1 MIAKIGR
8 GTNLFG
14 ALAYNQLKVDTENGE
29 VLLMNKM
36 IETKDGNYT
45 VAQLAKSFEPYLIAN
60 KNTEKTTLHISLNPD
75 PKDKVSDEDFVKI
88 AQDYMNEMGY
98 GEQPFVVFKH
108 TDINRTHIHIVSIGV
123 DEMGKKISDKF
134 EKRKSMKI
142 CREIE
147 RKYRLS
153 NVEDK
158 KLTQKEQIFSPVDYQ
173 EGNIKSQ
180 MASVIRNIS
189 NYYQFQTMGE
199 YNALLSLYNIS
210 CEKVDKIENG
220 ILKNGLLYFAL
231 NDKGEKVSQP
241 FKASVFGKEA
251 RLRALDSHFLNSK
264 NKLKLSSVHET
275 LKAAVTLVMKS
286 QPNETQFKSKLQDM
300 GISTVVRRN
309 ASGRI
314 YGITFI
320 DHESKSVW
328 NGSRLGKE
336 FSANAF
342 NQLWNEGNNLKK
354 QMNNESEKVKY
365 TRDNPEIPYPE
376 KPHELFNFL
385 HDNSDSKIDGLGSIL
400 PGSHSEDYEELDF
413 ENRMKRKKK
422 KNNSRFRG

>member
-8 GTNLFG
+8 GSNLFG
-14 ALAYNQLKVDTENGE
+14 ALAYNQLKVDNENGE
-29 VLLMNKM
+29 ILLMNKM
-36 IETKDGNYT
+36 IETTDGNYT
-45 VAQLAKSFEPYLIAN
+45 VAQLVKSFEPYLIAN
-60 KNTEKTTLHISLNPD
+60 KNTEKPTLHISLNPD
-75 PKDKVSDEDFVKI
+75 PNDKVSDGDFVQI
-88 AQDYMNEMGY
+88 AQEYMNAMGF

-108 TDINRTHIHIVSIGV
+108 TDISRTHIHIVSIGV

-142 CREIE
+142 CRELE
-147 RKYRLS
+147 QKYQLFS
-153 NVEDK
+153 AAH
-158 KLTQKEQIFSPVDYQ
+158 KESVQNEKFFSPVNYQ
-173 EGNIKSQ
+173 SGDVKSQ
-180 MASVIRNIS
+180 LASVIRNIS

-199 YNALLSLYNIS
+199 YNALLSLYDIS

-241 FKASVFGKEA
+241 FKASVFGKDA
-251 RLRALDSHFLNSK
+251 GVRALDSHFLNSN
-264 NKLKLSSVHET
+264 NKLKLRSVHET
-275 LKAAVTLVMKS
+275 LKEALKFVMKT
-286 QPNETQFKSKLQDM
+286 QHNESEFKSKLKDM

-320 DHESKSVW
+320 DHQSKSVW

-342 NQLWNEGNNLKK
+342 NQIWNEG
-354 QMNNESEKVKY
+354 V
-365 TRDNPEIPYPE
+365 NPEKQINNDGEKQNMVQNNSEILNPE
-376 KPHELFNFL
+376 KPHELFDFL
-385 HDNSDSKIDGLGSIL
+385 NDNSASKIDEFGSIL
-400 PGSHSEDYEELDF
+400 PQMQGEDYEELDF
-413 ENRMKRKKK
+413 ENRMKRKSK
-422 KNNSRFRG
+422 KNNRRFRG

>member
-8 GTNLFG
+8 GSNLFG

-45 VAQLAKSFEPYLIAN
+45 VAQLVKSFEPYLFAN
-60 KNTEKTTLHISLNPD
+60 KNTEKMALHISLNPD
-75 PKDKVSDEDFVKI
+75 PKDQVPDEKFIQI
-88 AQDYMNEMGY
+88 AQDYMNEMGF

-108 TDINRTHIHIVSIGV
+108 TDISRTHIHIVSIGV

-147 RKYRLS
+147 RKYKLS
-153 NVEDK
+153 SVADK
-158 KLTQKEQIFSPVDYQ
+158 KLNQKEQIFSPVDYQ
-173 EGNIKSQ
+173 EGDIKSQ
-180 MASVIRNIS
+180 MASVIRHIP
-189 NYYQFQTMGE
+189 NYYLFQTMGE
-199 YNALLSLYNIS
+199 YNALLSLYNIGS
-210 CEKVDKIENG
+210 EKMDKIENG

-231 NDKGEKVSQP
+231 NDQGEKVSQP
-241 FKASVFGKEA
+241 FKASLFGKDA
-251 RLRALDSHFLNSK
+251 GLRALDIHFLNS
-264 NKLKLSSVHET
+264 NKLKLTSVHET
-275 LKAAVTLVMKS
+275 LKAALRLAMKT
-286 QPNETQFKSKLQDM
+286 QPNESEFKSKLQDM

-314 YGITFI
+314 YGMTFI
-320 DHESKSVW
+320 DHHSKSVW

-342 NQLWNEGNNLKK
+342 HQYWNGGVESKEEVTSKHEKYNINND
-354 QMNNESEKVKY
+354 NSE
-365 TRDNPEIPYPE
+365 ILQSE
-376 KPHELFNFL
+376 KPHELFNFF
-385 HDNSDSKIDGLGSIL
+385 HQDSNSVIDGLGSIIPEIL
-400 PGSHSEDYEELDF
+400 GEDYEELDF
-413 ENRMKRKKK
+413 ENRMKKKRKLQKPRK
-422 KNNSRFRG
+422 

>member
-8 GTNLFG
+8 GHNLYG
-14 ALAYNQLKVDTENGE
+14 ALAYNQLKVDHENGKI
-29 VLLMNKM
+29 LFMNKM
-36 IETKDGNYT
+36 IETQDGKYT
-45 VAQLAKSFEPYLIAN
+45 VPQLAKSFEPYLIAN

-75 PKDKVSDEDFVKI
+75 PKDKVSDEDFVQI
-88 AQDYMNEMGY
+88 AQEYMNAMGF

-108 TDINRTHIHIVSIGV
+108 TDISRTHIHIVSIGV

-158 KLTQKEQIFSPVDYQ
+158 KLTKKEQIFSPVNYQ

-199 YNALLSLYNIS
+199 YNALLSLYNIGS
-210 CEKVDKIENG
+210 EKVDKIENG
-220 ILKNGLLYFAL
+220 IVKNGLLYFAL
-231 NDKGEKVSQP
+231 NDQGEKVSQP
-241 FKASVFGKEA
+241 FKASLFGKDA
-251 RLRALDSHFLNSK
+251 GLRALDNHFLNSK
-264 NKLKLSSVHET
+264 NNLKLSSVHET
-275 LKAAVTLVMKS
+275 LKAVLKLAMNT
-286 QPNETQFKSKLQDM
+286 QPNESEFKSKLQDM
-300 GISTVVRRN
+300 GISTVVRRS

-320 DHESKSVW
+320 DHQSKSVW

-342 NQLWNEGNNLKK
+342 NQIWSESVGYKEQVNN
-354 QMNNESEKVKY
+354 
-365 TRDNPEIPYPE
+365 NPEKLVEIQGKPE
-376 KPHELFNFL
+376 ISEYDKTHELFDFL
-385 HDNSDSKIDGLGSIL
+385 NDSSNSKIDVFGSIL
-400 PGSHSEDYEELDF
+400 PECQGDDFEELDF
-413 ENRMKRKKK
+413 ENRMKKKRKLQKPR
-422 KNNSRFRG
+422 NSC

>member
-8 GTNLFG
+8 GHNLYG
-14 ALAYNQLKVDTENGE
+14 ALAYNQLKVDDEKGKI
-29 VLLMNKM
+29 LLMNKI
-36 IETKDGNYT
+36 IETRDGKYT
-45 VAQLAKSFEPYLIAN
+45 VAQLAKSFESYLVAN

-75 PKDKVSDEDFVKI
+75 PQDQVSDEKFIQI

-108 TDINRTHIHIVSIGV
+108 TDINRTHIHIVSVGV
-123 DEMGKKISDKF
+123 DEEGKKISDKF

-153 NVEDK
+153 NVADK

-199 YNALLSLYNIS
+199 YNALLSLYNMS
-210 CEKVDKIENG
+210 SEKVDKIEHG

-241 FKASVFGKEA
+241 FKASVFGKDA
-251 RLRALDSHFLNSK
+251 GLRALDSHFLNSK
-264 NKLKLSSVHET
+264 NKLKLSSIHET
-275 LKAAVTLVMKS
+275 LKEALKFVRKT
-286 QPNETQFKSKLQDM
+286 QPNESIFKSKLQD
-300 GISTVVRRN
+300 T
-309 ASGRI
+309 
-314 YGITFI
+314 
-320 DHESKSVW
+320 
-328 NGSRLGKE
+328 
-336 FSANAF
+336 
-342 NQLWNEGNNLKK
+342 
-354 QMNNESEKVKY
+354 
-365 TRDNPEIPYPE
+365 
-376 KPHELFNFL
+376 
-385 HDNSDSKIDGLGSIL
+385 GSIL
-400 PGSHSEDYEELDF
+400 IDCQNSAISPSKSFSVFWISILSSAIEMGVHSNIKSLL
-413 ENRMKRKKK
+413 
-422 KNNSRFRG
+422 

>member
-8 GTNLFG
+8 GSNLFG
-14 ALAYNQLKVDTENGE
+14 ALAYNQLKVDNENGE
-29 VLLMNKM
+29 ILLMNKM

-45 VAQLAKSFEPYLIAN
+45 VAQLVKSFEPYLIAN

-75 PKDKVSDEDFVKI
+75 PKDKVSDEDFVQI
-88 AQDYMNEMGY
+88 AQEYMNAMGF

-108 TDINRTHIHIVSIGV
+108 TDITRIHIHIVSIGV

-153 NVEDK
+153 NVADK

-173 EGNIKSQ
+173 AGNIKSQ

-199 YNALLSLYNIS
+199 YNALLSLYNMS
-210 CEKVDKIENG
+210 SEKVDKIDNG
-220 ILKNGLLYFAL
+220 LAKNGVLYFAL
-231 NDKGEKVSQP
+231 NDKGERISQP
-241 FKASVFGKEA
+241 FKASLFRKNAG
-251 RLRALDSHFLNSK
+251 LDALNSHFLKSK
-264 NKLKLSSVHET
+264 ETLKSSSIHET

-286 QPNETQFKSKLQDM
+286 QHNETQFKNKLQDM

-320 DHESKSVW
+320 DHQSKSVW

-336 FSANAF
+336 YSANAF
-342 NQLWNEGNNLKK
+342 HQYWNGGVNPKK
-354 QMNNESEKVKY
+354 QITNDGEKQNRVQNNSEIL
-365 TRDNPEIPYPE
+365 NPE
-376 KPHELFNFL
+376 KPHELFDFL
-385 HDNSDSKIDGLGSIL
+385 NDNSDSQINEFDSIL
-400 PGSHSEDYEELDF
+400 PQMQGDDFEELDF
-413 ENRMKRKKK
+413 ENRMKKKRKLQKPRK
-422 KNNSRFRG
+422 

>member
-1 MIAKIGR
+1 MIAKIVR
-8 GTNLFG
+8 GHNLYG
-14 ALAYNQLKVDTENGE
+14 ALAYNQLKVDHENGE
-29 VLLMNKM
+29 ILFMNKM
-36 IETKDGNYT
+36 IETQDGKYI
-45 VAQLAKSFEPYLIAN
+45 VPQLAKSFEPYLIAN
-60 KNTEKTTLHISLNPD
+60 KNTEKTTVHISLNPD

-88 AQDYMNEMGY
+88 AQEYMNAMGF

-108 TDINRTHIHIVSIGV
+108 TDISRTHIHIVSIGV
-123 DEMGKKISDKF
+123 DEEGKKISDKF

-142 CREIE
+142 CRDIE
-147 RKYRLS
+147 QKYQLLRAT
-153 NVEDK
+153 DK
-158 KLTQKEQIFSPVDYQ
+158 KPTQNEKVFCPVNYQ
-173 EGNIKSQ
+173 AGDLKSQ
-180 MASVIRNIS
+180 LASVIRHIP
-189 NYYQFQTMGE
+189 NYYQFQTLGE
-199 YNALLSLYNIS
+199 YNALLSLFNIT
-210 CEKVDKIENG
+210 CEKVEKSENG
-220 ILKNGLLYFAL
+220 VGKTGLLYFAL

-241 FKASVFGKEA
+241 FKASLFGKSA
-251 RLRALDSHFLNSK
+251 GFDALNDHFLKSKETLKLSSIHEKLKETLTLVMNSQPNEIEFK
-264 NKLKLSSVHET
+264 NKLKE
-275 LKAAVTLVMKS
+275 
-286 QPNETQFKSKLQDM
+286 M
-300 GISTVVRRN
+300 GVNTVVRRN

-376 KPHELFNFL
+376 KPHELFNFFN
-385 HDNSDSKIDGLGSIL
+385 DNSDSKIDGLGSIL

>member
-8 GTNLFG
+8 GSNLFG
-14 ALAYNQLKVDTENGE
+14 ALAYNQLKVDNENGE

-45 VAQLAKSFEPYLIAN
+45 VGQLVKSFEPYLIAN

-75 PKDKVSDEDFVKI
+75 PKDKVSDEDFVQI
-88 AQDYMNEMGY
+88 AQEYMNAMGF

-108 TDINRTHIHIVSIGV
+108 TDISRTHIHILSIGV
-123 DEMGKKISDKF
+123 DEMGKKISDKY

-142 CREIE
+142 CRKLEQ
-147 RKYRLS
+147 KY
-153 NVEDK
+153 
-158 KLTQKEQIFSPVDYQ
+158 KLISATNKESVQNEKVFSPLNYQ
-173 EGNIKSQ
+173 VGDLKSQ
-180 MASVIRNIS
+180 LASVIRHIP
-189 NYYQFQTMGE
+189 NYYHFQTLGE
-199 YNALLSLYNIS
+199 YNALLSLFNIS
-210 CEKVDKIENG
+210 CEKVEKIENR

-231 NDKGEKVSQP
+231 NDKGEKLSQP
-241 FKASVFGKEA
+241 FKASLFGENA
-251 RLRALDSHFLNSK
+251 GLDALNNHFLKSKETLKSSSINEKLKETMTLVMNSQPNEIEFK
-264 NKLKLSSVHET
+264 NKLKE
-275 LKAAVTLVMKS
+275 
-286 QPNETQFKSKLQDM
+286 M
-300 GISTVVRRN
+300 GVNTVVRRN

-376 KPHELFNFL
+376 KPHELFNFFN
-385 HDNSDSKIDGLGSIL
+385 DNSDSKIDGLGSIL

>member
-8 GTNLFG
+8 GSNLFG
-14 ALAYNQLKVDTENGE
+14 VLAYNQLKVDNENGE
-29 VLLMNKM
+29 ILLMNKM

-45 VAQLAKSFEPYLIAN
+45 VAQLVKSFEPYLIAN

-75 PKDKVSDEDFVKI
+75 PQDKVSDEDFVQI
-88 AQDYMNEMGY
+88 AQEYVNAMGF

-108 TDINRTHIHIVSIGV
+108 TDISRTHIHIVSIGV
-123 DEMGKKISDKF
+123 DEMGRKISDKF

-153 NVEDK
+153 NVADK

-199 YNALLSLYNIS
+199 FNALLSLYNMS
-210 CEKVDKIENG
+210 SEKVDKIENG

-241 FKASVFGKEA
+241 FKSSVFGKDAE
-251 RLRALDSHFLNSK
+251 LRALDSHFLNSK
-264 NKLKLSSVHET
+264 NQLKLSSVNDT
-275 LKAAVTLVMKS
+275 LKAALKLAMNT
-286 QPNETQFKSKLQDM
+286 QPNESEFKSKLQDM

-320 DHESKSVW
+320 DHQSKSVW

-342 NQLWNEGNNLKK
+342 NQIWNEGVNPKK
-354 QMNNESEKVKY
+354 QISNDYEKQNTAQNNSEILN
-365 TRDNPEIPYPE
+365 RE

-385 HDNSDSKIDGLGSIL
+385 HQGSNSVIEGFGSIIPEIL
-400 PGSHSEDYEELDF
+400 GDDYEEVDF
-413 ENRMKRKKK
+413 ENRMKRKRK
-422 KNNSRFRG
+422 KNNRRFRG

>member
-8 GTNLFG
+8 GSNLFG
-14 ALAYNQLKVDTENGE
+14 ALAYNQLKVDNENGE

-45 VAQLAKSFEPYLIAN
+45 VGQLVKSFEPYLIAN

-75 PKDKVSDEDFVKI
+75 PKDKVSDEDFVQI
-88 AQDYMNEMGY
+88 AQEYMNAMGF

-108 TDINRTHIHIVSIGV
+108 TDISRTHIHIVSIGV

-153 NVEDK
+153 NVADK

-199 YNALLSLYNIS
+199 FNALLSLYNMS
-210 CEKVDKIENG
+210 SEKVDKIENG

-241 FKASVFGKEA
+241 FKSSVFGNDA
-251 RLRALDSHFLNSK
+251 GLRALDSHFLNSK

-275 LKAAVTLVMKS
+275 LKASLKLAMNT
-286 QPNETQFKSKLQDM
+286 QPNESEFKSKLRDM

-320 DHESKSVW
+320 DHQSKSVW

-342 NQLWNEGNNLKK
+342 NQIWNEGVNPKK
-354 QMNNESEKVKY
+354 QINNDYEKQNTVQNNSEIL
-365 TRDNPEIPYPE
+365 NPE
-376 KPHELFNFL
+376 KPHELFDFL
-385 HDNSDSKIDGLGSIL
+385 NDNSASKIDELGSIL
-400 PGSHSEDYEELDF
+400 PQMQGEDYEELDF
-413 ENRMKRKKK
+413 ENRMKKKRKLQKRKK
-422 KNNSRFRG
+422 

>member
-8 GTNLFG
+8 GSNLFG
-14 ALAYNQLKVDTENGE
+14 ALAYNQLKVDNENGE
-29 VLLMNKM
+29 ILLMNKM
-36 IETKDGNYT
+36 IETTDGNYT
-45 VAQLAKSFEPYLIAN
+45 VAQLVKSFEPYLIAN

-75 PKDKVSDEDFVKI
+75 PKDKVSDEDFVQI
-88 AQDYMNEMGY
+88 AQEYMNAMGF

-108 TDINRTHIHIVSIGV
+108 TDISRTHIHIVSIGV

-147 RKYRLS
+147 RKYRLKNAS
-153 NVEDK
+153 DK
-158 KLTQKEQIFSPVDYQ
+158 EFIQKEQIFTPIDYQ
-173 EGNIKSQ
+173 AGNIKSQ
-180 MASVIRNIS
+180 MASVIRNIL

-199 YNALLSLYNIS
+199 YNALLSLYNIGS
-210 CEKVDKIENG
+210 EKVDKIENG

-241 FKASVFGKEA
+241 FKASLFGKNA
-251 RLRALDSHFLNSK
+251 GLRALDSYFLNSK

-314 YGITFI
+314 YGMTFI
-320 DHESKSVW
+320 DHHSKSVW

-342 NQLWNEGNNLKK
+342 HQYWNGGVESKEEANSKHEKYNINND
-354 QMNNESEKVKY
+354 NSE
-365 TRDNPEIPYPE
+365 ILQSE

-385 HDNSDSKIDGLGSIL
+385 HQDSNSVIEGFGSIIPEIL
-400 PGSHSEDYEELDF
+400 GEDHEELDF
-413 ENRMKRKKK
+413 ENRMKKKRKLQKPRK
-422 KNNSRFRG
+422 

>member
-8 GTNLFG
+8 GSNLFG
-14 ALAYNQLKVDTENGE
+14 ALAYNQLKVDNENGE
-29 VLLMNKM
+29 VLLMNNM

-75 PKDKVSDEDFVKI
+75 PKDKVSDEDFVQI
-88 AQDYMNEMGY
+88 AQEYMNAMGF

-147 RKYRLS
+147 RKYKLS
-153 NVEDK
+153 NVADK
-158 KLTQKEQIFSPVDYQ
+158 KLAQKEQIFSPIDYQ

-180 MASVIRNIS
+180 MASVIRSIS
-189 NYYQFQTMGE
+189 NYYQFQTVGE

-210 CEKVDKIENG
+210 SEKVDKIEHG
-220 ILKNGLLYFAL
+220 IVKNGLLYFAL
-231 NDKGEKVSQP
+231 NDQGEKVSQP
-241 FKASVFGKEA
+241 FKASVFGKDA
-251 RLRALDSHFLNSK
+251 GLRALDSHFLKSK
-264 NKLKLSSVHET
+264 ETLKLSSSNKT
-275 LKAAVTLVMKS
+275 LKAALTLVMKTK
-286 QPNETQFKSKLQDM
+286 PTEIEFKNKLHEM

-309 ASGRI
+309 ATGRI

-336 FSANAF
+336 YSANAY
-342 NQLWNEGNNLKK
+342 NQIWNEDTNQKEQLNNDVEKLIGIPGKSK
-354 QMNNESEKVKY
+354 ISEY
-365 TRDNPEIPYPE
+365 DI
-376 KPHELFNFL
+376 PHELFDFL
-385 HDNSDSKIDGLGSIL
+385 RDNSDSKIDEFGSLL
-400 PGSHSEDYEELDF
+400 PESQGEDYEELDF
-413 ENRMKRKKK
+413 ENKMKKKRKLQKPRK
-422 KNNSRFRG
+422 